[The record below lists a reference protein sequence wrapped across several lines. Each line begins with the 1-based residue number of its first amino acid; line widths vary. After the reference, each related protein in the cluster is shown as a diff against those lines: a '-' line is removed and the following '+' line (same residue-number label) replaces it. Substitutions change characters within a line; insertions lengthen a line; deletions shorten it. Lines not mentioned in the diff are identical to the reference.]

1 MFLLITSGADN
12 KLAIS
17 WPGVV
22 DYLIRIGLVIVVF
35 IVFYFSM
42 KIFKRIL
49 TKLLEKKSVKNTFHR
64 FIVNIFR
71 VGAWLLMILVFLQ
84 ILKVP
89 LTPLVAA
96 LGTLGIGLG
105 LALKDHMA
113 NVAGGIMIAINK
125 QFDVGDY
132 IKCGETEG
140 FVEDVELFFTRVRTF
155 DNKIIFAPN
164 AIFSSTSVF
173 NYTRENLRRVDVTIG
188 VSYSSGIDNV
198 KKVIEEML
206 SSYDLVKNEPLPF
219 VGVLNYGDS
228 SINIIVRVW
237 TETKDYWPV
246 FYYITEMIKKEF
258 DKNGIVIPFP
268 QIDVH
273 TK

>member
-1 MFLLITSGADN
+1 MFALITAGIDS

-22 DYLIRIGLVIVVF
+22 DYLIRIGIVVVLF
-35 IVFYFSM
+35 FVFWLVM
-42 KIFKRIL
+42 KILKKVL
-49 TKLLEKKSVKNTFHR
+49 LKLLEKKSVKNTFHR

-71 VGAWLLMILVFLQ
+71 VGAWLIIILVFLQ

-89 LTPLVAA
+89 LTPLVAG

-125 QFDVGDY
+125 QFDIGDY

-140 FVEDVELFFTRVRTF
+140 FVEDVELFFTRIRSY

-164 AIFSSTSVF
+164 SIFPSNSVF
-173 NYTRENLRRVDVTIG
+173 NYTRENLRRVDVSIG
-188 VSYSSGIDNV
+188 VSYSSGIDKV
-198 KKVIEEML
+198 KTVIEEML
-206 SSYDLVKNEPLPF
+206 SSYSLVENEPVPF
-219 VGVLNYGDS
+219 VGVISYGDS
-228 SINIIVRVW
+228 SINFMVRAW
-237 TETKDYWPV
+237 TETANYWPV
-246 FYYITEMIKKEF
+246 YYYIVEMLKKEF

-268 QIDVH
+268 QLDVH